1 MSITTAQL
9 VTLKASIL
17 AETNPT
23 FIALRQTGAT
33 GQMAEW
39 INGTL
44 VPNQAAWLSSAS
56 SVALDEGADYSL
68 FDSIV
73 AGKRDAWALF
83 LRYAPR
89 NMTRARNR
97 KVVTDV
103 WGNATAASVAESILI
118 ASTRTITRGEG
129 YLGGVVTATTGTVT
143 ALRLAWEGAI
153 SNDDVVQAVNA

>member
-1 MSITTAQL
+1 MPLTTAQL
-9 VTLKASIL
+9 VTLKAAIL

-23 FIALRQTGAT
+23 FVALRQAGAT

-39 INGTL
+39 LNGTL
-44 VPNQAAWLSSAS
+44 APNQSAWLSSAS
-56 SVALDEGADYSL
+56 AMALDEGASYSL
-68 FDSIV
+68 FDSII

-103 WGNATAASVAESILI
+103 WGNAIATSVAESILL
-118 ASTRTITRGEG
+118 ASTRPITRGEG
-129 YLGGVVTATTGTVT
+129 YLGGAATATTGTVT
-143 ALRLAWEGAI
+143 ALNLAWEGAI
-153 SNDDVVQAVNA
+153 SNDDVVQAVNL